1 MNTASTRRSFL
12 KQATACAAALAAPG
26 CVHLPFSRTA
36 ELDFP
41 LVDFHV
47 HLDKSTIDAVL
58 ALPQAKHI
66 KFGIVEHAGTKEN
79 EYPVVISNDAE
90 LKQQLAMLAGKPV
103 YRGVQTEFSDWA
115 TGFTPAGLATLD
127 YVLTDA
133 MTMPGKNGKRTK
145 LWLAPPAELGDAQ
158 TFMDRYVDWHLQV
171 LRQKP
176 LDILA
181 NVTWLPAA
189 FLPDYDKLWT
199 EARMEKVIST
209 AVKQGVALEISSS
222 YKLPKMPFLKM
233 AKAAGVK
240 FTFGSNGRYPKMG
253 LLDHSIQ
260 MAQELGLK
268 RADMFTIRAE
278 RIA

>member
-1 MNTASTRRSFL
+1 MTTPSTRRTFL
-12 KQATACAAALAAPG
+12 KQSAACAAALAAPG
-26 CVHLPFSRTA
+26 CACLTSRYSG
-36 ELDFP
+36 LDFP
-41 LVDFHV
+41 LVDYHV
-47 HLDKSTIDAVL
+47 HLDHSTIDAAL
-58 ALPQAKHI
+58 ALPQARHI

-90 LKQQLAMLAGKPV
+90 LKKQLDMLAGKGV
-103 YRGVQTEFSDWA
+103 YRGVQTEYSDWA
-115 TGFTPAGLATLD
+115 VGFTPAGLATLD

-145 LWLAPPAELGDAQ
+145 MWLVPPAELGDAQ
-158 TFMDRYVDWHLQV
+158 SFMDRYVDWHLQV
-171 LRQKP
+171 LQQKP

-199 EARMEKVIST
+199 EARMEKVI
-209 AVKQGVALEISSS
+209 AAAIKQGIALEISSS

-233 AKAAGVK
+233 AKAAGAK
-240 FTFGSNGRYPKMG
+240 FSFGSNGRYPKMG
-253 LLDHSIQ
+253 LLDYSIQ
-260 MAQELGLK
+260 TAKELGLK

-278 RIA
+278 RQA

>member
-1 MNTASTRRSFL
+1 MTTPFTRRSFL
-12 KQATACAAALAAPG
+12 KQSAACAAALALPG
-26 CVHLPFSRTA
+26 CSGRNA
-36 ELDFP
+36 GLDFP
-41 LVDFHV
+41 LVDYHV

-58 ALPQAKHI
+58 GLPQARHI

-90 LKQQLAMLAGKPV
+90 LKKQLDMLAGKPV
-103 YRGVQTEFSDWA
+103 YRGVQTEFSDWSV
-115 TGFTPAGLATLD
+115 GFTPAGLAQLD

-171 LRQKP
+171 LEQKP

-199 EARMEKVIST
+199 EARMEKVIAA

-222 YKLPKMPFLKM
+222 YTLPKMPFLKM
-233 AKAAGVK
+233 AKAAGAK
-240 FTFGSNGRYPKMG
+240 FSFGSNGRYPKMG
-253 LLDHSIQ
+253 LLDYSIQ
-260 MAQELGLK
+260 MAKELGLH

-278 RIA
+278 RKA

>member
-1 MNTASTRRSFL
+1 MTTPCTRRSFI
-12 KQATACAAALAAPG
+12 ARSAAACAAALAAPG
-26 CVHLPFSRTA
+26 CASLSGRHA

-58 ALPQAKHI
+58 ALPQARHI

-79 EYPVVISNDAE
+79 EYPVVLSNDAE

-115 TGFTPAGLATLD
+115 TGFTQDGLAQLD
-127 YVLTDA
+127 YILTDA

-145 LWLAPPAELGDAQ
+145 LWLAPAAELGDAQ

-171 LRQKP
+171 LQQKP

-181 NVTWLPAA
+181 NVTWLPSI
-189 FLPDYDKLWT
+189 FLPDYDRLWT
-199 EARMEKVIST
+199 DARMEKVIAA
-209 AVKQGVALEISSS
+209 AVNAGVALEISSS

-260 MAQELGLK
+260 TAQELGLK
-268 RADMFTIRAE
+268 RADMFVIRAE
-278 RIA
+278 RKA

>member
-1 MNTASTRRSFL
+1 MTTTRRSFL
-12 KQATACAAALAAPG
+12 KQSAACAAALAAPG
-26 CVHLPFSRTA
+26 CACWPCRHGA

-41 LVDFHV
+41 LVDYHV
-47 HLDKSTIDAVL
+47 HLDHSTIDAAL
-58 ALPQAKHI
+58 ALPQARHI

-90 LKQQLAMLAGKPV
+90 LKKQLDMLAGKPV

-115 TGFTPAGLATLD
+115 VGFTPAGLAQLD

-145 LWLAPPAELGDAQ
+145 MWLVPPTELGDAQ
-158 TFMDRYVDWHLQV
+158 AFMDRYVDWHLQV
-171 LRQKP
+171 LQQKP

-199 EARMEKVIST
+199 EARMEQVIT
-209 AVKQGVALEISSS
+209 AAIKQGIALEISSS

-233 AKAAGVK
+233 AKAAGAK
-240 FTFGSNGRYPKMG
+240 FSFGSNGRYPKMG
-253 LLDHSIQ
+253 LLDYSIQ
-260 MAQELGLK
+260 MAKELGLH

-278 RIA
+278 RQA

>member
-1 MNTASTRRSFL
+1 MNRSTRRDFL
-12 KQATACAAALAAPG
+12 RQSTACAAALAMPG
-26 CVHLPFSRTA
+26 CARLPFARST

-58 ALPQAKHI
+58 ALPQARTI

-90 LKQQLAMLAGKPV
+90 LKKQLDMLAGKPV

-115 TGFTPAGLATLD
+115 IGFTPAGLAQLD

-145 LWLAPPAELGDAQ
+145 LWLMPPAELGDAQ

-171 LRQKP
+171 LQQKP

-233 AKAAGVK
+233 AKAAGAK
-240 FTFGSNGRYPKMG
+240 FSFGSNGRYPKMG
-253 LLDHSIQ
+253 LLDYSIQ

-268 RADMFTIRAE
+268 RADMFTIRVE
-278 RIA
+278 RKA

>member
-1 MNTASTRRSFL
+1 MTTPFSRRTFL
-12 KQATACAAALAAPG
+12 KQSAACAAALAVPG
-26 CVHLPFSRTA
+26 CVHCPCCRPK

-58 ALPQAKHI
+58 ALPQAKGI

-79 EYPVVISNDAE
+79 EYPVVLSNDAE
-90 LKQQLAMLAGKPV
+90 LKKQLDMLAGKPV
-103 YRGVQTEFSDWA
+103 YRGVQTEFTDWA
-115 TGFTPAGLATLD
+115 TGFTPAGLAQLD

-171 LRQKP
+171 LQQKP

-199 EARMEKVIST
+199 GARMEKVISA

-260 MAQELGLK
+260 TARELGLQ
-268 RADMFTIRAE
+268 RSDMFTIRAE
-278 RIA
+278 RQG

>member
-1 MNTASTRRSFL
+1 MNHSTRRDFL
-12 KQATACAAALAAPG
+12 RQSAACTAALATPG
-26 CVHLPFSRTA
+26 CARLPFGHTT

-58 ALPQAKHI
+58 ALPQAKKI

-90 LKQQLAMLAGKPV
+90 LKKQLDMLAGKPV
-103 YRGVQTEFSDWA
+103 YRGVQTEFSDWDV
-115 TGFTPAGLATLD
+115 GFTPAGLAQLD

-145 LWLAPPAELGDAQ
+145 LWLAPPAELGAAQ

-171 LRQKP
+171 LQQKP

-189 FLPDYDKLWT
+189 FLPDYANLWT

-209 AVKQGVALEISSS
+209 AVKQGVALEISAS
-222 YKLPKMPFLKM
+222 YKLPKLPFLKR
-233 AKAAGVK
+233 AKAAGSK
-240 FTFGSNGRYPKMG
+240 FSFGSNGRYPKMG
-253 LLDHSIQ
+253 LLDYSIQ

-268 RADMFTIRAE
+268 RADMFAIRTE
-278 RIA
+278 RKV